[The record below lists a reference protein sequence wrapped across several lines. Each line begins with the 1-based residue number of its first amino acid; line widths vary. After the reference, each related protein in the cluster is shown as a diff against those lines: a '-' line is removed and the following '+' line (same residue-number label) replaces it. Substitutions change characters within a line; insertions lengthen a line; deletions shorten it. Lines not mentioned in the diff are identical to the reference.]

1 MTKIDFHVHIT
12 PPEISANWQKYALK
26 EAYFSLLSNSKLNKF
41 ATTEDIISA
50 IGESGFDRA
59 VVFGFAFKDQG
70 LCRLVNDYVNEKTR
84 QFPDKLTGFMSVSPN
99 EKGMEREIDR
109 CFTAGLR
116 GIGELYPDGQG
127 FNIDDEKETCT
138 LTGCC
143 IERNIPLILH
153 VNEPV
158 GHDYTGKNDIPLKK
172 VERFINNSQSLDVIL
187 AHWGGGLLFY
197 EIMPEIREKF
207 RNVYYDTAA
216 TPFLYDARI
225 YSAAKALGLERKILF
240 GSDFPLLPQS
250 RYMDALEES
259 GLSSEEKRL
268 ILGGNACELL
278 GYGYG

>member
-1 MTKIDFHVHIT
+1 MTRIDFHVHIT
-12 PPEISANWQKYALK
+12 PPEISANWQKYAEK

-41 ATTEDIISA
+41 ATAEDLISA
-50 IGESGFDRA
+50 IGESQFDHA

-70 LCRLVNDYVNEKTR
+70 LCRLINDYVIEKTR

-109 CFTAGLR
+109 CFKAGLR

-127 FNIDDEKETCT
+127 FNIDDEKETLA

-158 GHDYTGKNDIPLKK
+158 GHDYAGKNDIPLRK
-172 VERFINNSQSLDVIL
+172 VERFINNSQSLNVVL

-197 EIMPEIREKF
+197 ETMPEIRDKF

-250 RYMDALEES
+250 RYMDALEKS
-259 GLSSEEKRL
+259 GISFEEKRL
-268 ILGGNACELL
+268 ILGGNACGLL
-278 GYGYG
+278 GYK